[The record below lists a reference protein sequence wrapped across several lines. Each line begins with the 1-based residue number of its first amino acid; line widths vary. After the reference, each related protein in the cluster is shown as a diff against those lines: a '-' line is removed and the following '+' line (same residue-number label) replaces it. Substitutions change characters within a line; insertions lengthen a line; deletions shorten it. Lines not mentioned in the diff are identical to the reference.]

1 MEINL
6 KWWKQNHEKEEF
18 KKKKKR
24 KLKKLPRKKD
34 KKKEVISLHS
44 PLCNSQQNSEALVTE
59 GSSRDGLWSERE
71 I

>member
-1 MEINL
+1 ML
-6 KWWKQNHEKEEF
+6 KTF
-18 KKKKKR
+18 
-24 KLKKLPRKKD
+24 PRKKD

-44 PLCNSQQNSEALVTE
+44 PLCKSQQNSEALVTE